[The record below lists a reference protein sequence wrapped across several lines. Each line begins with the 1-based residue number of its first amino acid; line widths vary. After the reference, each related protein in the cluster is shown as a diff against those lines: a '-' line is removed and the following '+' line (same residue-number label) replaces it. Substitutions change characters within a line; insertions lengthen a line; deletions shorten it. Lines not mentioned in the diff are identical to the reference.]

1 MKRWFTTALLL
12 MGGALPGWAHKYHAS
27 LTQIEHNRQADTL
40 EVVVRVFADDLELA
54 VSRASDKA
62 WRLDSGD
69 EAALWAYV
77 KQKVVF
83 AEGDKPLA
91 WKPVG
96 FENDVHQVWL
106 YLELPLT
113 VAPEKLSLSNTL
125 FLELY
130 RDQINTVNAG
140 FGPQKT
146 SFVYD
151 LNRHRHD
158 LNAGET
164 QNPEP

>member
-1 MKRWFTTALLL
+1 MKRWLTTALLL
-12 MGGALPGWAHKYHAS
+12 MGGALPVWAHKYHAS
-27 LTQIEHNRQADTL
+27 LTQIEHNRQAGTL

-54 VSRASDKA
+54 VSRAGDKA
-62 WRLDSGD
+62 WRLDSGG

-77 KQKVVF
+77 KQKLVF

-91 WKPVG
+91 WKAIG

-113 VAPEKLSLSNTL
+113 VTPQKLSLCNTL

-130 RDQINTVNAG
+130 RDQINTVNAV
-140 FGPQKT
+140 FGSQKT

-151 LNRHRHD
+151 LNRHRHALKID
-158 LNAGET
+158 ENGKR
-164 QNPEP
+164 

>member
-1 MKRWFTTALLL
+1 MKQWLTTALLL
-12 MGGALPGWAHKYHAS
+12 VGGALPVWAHKYHAS
-27 LTQIEHNRQADTL
+27 LTQIEHNRQADSL

-54 VSRASDKA
+54 VTRAGDKP

-77 KQKVVF
+77 KQKLVF
-83 AEGDKPLA
+83 AEDDKALA

-130 RDQINTVNAG
+130 RDQINTVNAV
-140 FGPQKT
+140 FGAQKT
-146 SFVYD
+146 SFVFD
-151 LNRHRHD
+151 LNRHRHA
-158 LNAGET
+158 LNAGESD
-164 QNPEP
+164 NPKP